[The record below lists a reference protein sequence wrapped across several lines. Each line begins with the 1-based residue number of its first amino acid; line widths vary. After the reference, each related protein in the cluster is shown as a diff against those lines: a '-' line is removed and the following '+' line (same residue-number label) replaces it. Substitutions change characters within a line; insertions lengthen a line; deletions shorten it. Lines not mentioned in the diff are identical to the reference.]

1 MSESVE
7 IVYVR
12 DLSSGRIHKRTR
24 IGGSSSLTSYE
35 ADNADDAGD
44 YEVLDTL
51 SADSDAEAFCKRCF
65 PEDDDGV
72 QL

>member
-1 MSESVE
+1 MNEL
-7 IVYVR
+7 IYTR
-12 DLSSGRIHKRTR
+12 DLSSGRIHKRWR
-24 IGGSSSLTSYE
+24 MPGGNIATYE
-35 ADNADDAGD
+35 ACNLDDAGD